1 MDGALD
7 GLGEMMLRVCAIKL
21 IVDDAWDGSGSG
33 RCGQVVR

>member
-21 IVDDAWDGSGSG
+21 IVDDA
-33 RCGQVVR
+33 